1 MNKLNGLLTRIWNN
15 GEFTEEANK
24 SMIMISWVLSWIGI
38 VIGATI

>member
-1 MNKLNGLLTRIWNN
+1 MKLWDN

-24 SMIMISWVLSWIGI
+24 AMIIISWVLSWIGI